1 MLAAVRI
8 HAATAAW
15 SPAEVEAAREQGRA
29 ITQATFSVLSSNLQQ
44 ALAHGGVTNALT
56 FCSLQALNLTVLQVN
71 TNLVELRRVSHRP
84 RNLRNAASA
93 EERLVLER
101 FEAELKQRG
110 TVAPVV
116 ETNHSDRLI
125 FRGPIVLN
133 NPLCLNCHG
142 RPGAEIQP
150 EHLEVLRRL
159 YPDDQAT
166 GFRLGELRGF
176 WSVSFRREAL
186 EVSVKPGINAEYLKD
201 DLDPTQW
208 VERFE
213 REGREIYDQRTR
225 IVQSLGLR
233 PGMSVAD
240 IGAGTGLFTPAL
252 AQGVGPSG
260 TVYAVDIVPKF
271 LEMIAARGRQAGWTN
286 VQTVLCTER
295 SVALPEASIDAAFLC
310 DVYHH
315 FEYPRSSL
323 ASIHRALRVDGEVLV
338 VDFRR
343 LPGTSSEWILN
354 HVRAGQEVVEAE
366 FAAAG
371 FRKVE
376 EVPLLKDNYVV
387 RFRRVER

>member
-233 PGMSVAD
+233 PGMSVC
-240 IGAGTGLFTPAL
+240 IPPRTIHQFWGEEGTGL
-252 AQGVGPSG
+252 
-260 TVYAVDIVPKF
+260 TVSSEVSSVCDDWSDNFF
-271 LEMIAARGRQAGWTN
+271 LEPAERFPKLVEDAPRTHY
-286 VQTVLCTER
+286 LC
-295 SVALPEASIDAAFLC
+295 
-310 DVYHH
+310 H
-315 FEYPRSSL
+315 EYP
-323 ASIHRALRVDGEVLV
+323 
-338 VDFRR
+338 
-343 LPGTSSEWILN
+343 
-354 HVRAGQEVVEAE
+354 
-366 FAAAG
+366 AA
-371 FRKVE
+371 K
-376 EVPLLKDNYVV
+376 
-387 RFRRVER
+387 